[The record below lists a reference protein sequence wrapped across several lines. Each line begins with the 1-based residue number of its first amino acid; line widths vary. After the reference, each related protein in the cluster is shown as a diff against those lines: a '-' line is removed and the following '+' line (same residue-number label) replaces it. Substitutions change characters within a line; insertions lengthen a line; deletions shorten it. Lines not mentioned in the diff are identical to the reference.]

1 MPDHPELDP
10 LTLEEG
16 DLAFATDLYQLT
28 MAAVYHD
35 RAPERR
41 GSFELFVRRLP
52 RDRNFLVFAGLEQA
66 LAALERLA
74 FDDEQIAYL
83 RSLPAF
89 RSIPDSFFEALGAF
103 RFRGDVA
110 AMEEGTIFFPDE
122 PVLRVHGSLFEAQI
136 VETLLLSTINFQTM
150 VASKAA
156 RVRLAAGPEVML
168 SEFGGRRA
176 HGPQAATW
184 VARAAYL
191 GGFDSTSNVLA
202 GQRMGIPLAGT
213 MAHSFIL
220 AFESESEAF
229 RHYVETFPEHTT
241 LLVDTYD
248 TLDGVRRALE
258 LGVEFAAVR
267 LDSGDLATLSRA
279 TRELLDGAGHEKAKI
294 FASGDLNEHKIA
306 RLRAERVPIDAYGVG
321 TQLATSADAP
331 YVGGIYKLVEVE
343 MNGEV
348 LPRQKLSAGKRTWP
362 GKKQVY
368 RRMVDGRMAGDRI
381 TLAGNEPRDGEKPLL
396 RPVMAEGR
404 LLVHPTLETARKRCR
419 AQLAALP
426 ELLRLLESAA
436 DHYPVERDSSLER
449 AAAQADTSMPTK
461 VG

>member
-1 MPDHPELDP
+1 MPDHPDLDP
-10 LTLEEG
+10 LTLEDG
-16 DLAFATDLYQLT
+16 DLGFATDLYQLT

-35 RAPERR
+35 RVPQRR

-74 FDDEQIAYL
+74 FGEEQIAYL

-89 RSIPDSFFEALGAF
+89 RSVPDSFFQALGAF
-103 RFRGDVA
+103 RFRGDLA

-122 PVLRVHGSLFEAQI
+122 PVLRVHGSLFEAQV

-156 RVRLAAGPEVML
+156 RVRLAAGPEVTL

-220 AFESESEAF
+220 AFESEGEAF
-229 RHYVETFPEHTT
+229 RHYVETFPAHTT

-258 LGVEFAAVR
+258 LGVEFDAVR
-267 LDSGDLATLSRA
+267 LDSGDLAALSRA

-343 MNGEV
+343 MNGEI

-368 RRMVDGRMAGDRI
+368 RRMEDGRMAGDRI
-381 TLAGNEPRDGEKPLL
+381 TVATDTPREDEMPLL
-396 RPVMAEGR
+396 QPVMEEGR
-404 LLVHPTLETARKRCR
+404 LLVRPTLAAARDRCR
-419 AQLAALP
+419 AQLAALLQP
-426 ELLRLLESAA
+426 LRHLESAT
-436 DHYPVERDSSLER
+436 DRYPVQRDPSLER
-449 AAAQADTSMPTK
+449 AAAEAGAAVPSR